1 MEDAKQVKVRTGAL
15 SVLFLAAV
23 TFFFYILYD
32 TQIVNGDSYRERT
45 AYSQLR
51 IETVDTSRGEILDTY
66 GRPLV
71 TNTVQYQVTLDTS
84 LMGQDRVEIVRDLLD
99 ICREEGVEWTDT
111 LCISKTAPYTF
122 TTLDGERGAVIWL
135 RKLCEFYKLDQGPI
149 VVTLE
154 EPEPSPEPEETPAA
168 EGETPAE
175 GEDAEASPEQA
186 AAAPSPQETD
196 AEGLLVESAP
206 PEEEAQPREVHTWSP
221 AMSAGELLEKLAEKM
236 KLDTEGLSQREI
248 RDLIGVLYELTIR
261 ENQITYADYTFAT
274 GVGIRFITLV
284 KEHQLSGVIITP
296 VGKRQYHTTYAA
308 HILGRVGPIFK
319 EEWEGDPENGVEG
332 YRDKDGYALN
342 SIVGKDGVEKAFEP
356 WLHGISGIRE
366 IETDSTGKQTREGWR
381 DGEEAK
387 PGGNVVLTIDER
399 LQAAVE
405 DRLAAHIATVEHSG
419 NGAAVVVDMTGGVLA
434 MASYPSYDLSRF
446 SEPDYYNSLLEDP
459 LHPMNNYA
467 TMGLYAP
474 GSIFKP
480 CVAVGALQE
489 GVITPET
496 PILDT
501 GYYTYYTRNPLL
513 APKCWIYRQ
522 FGGTH
527 GVETV
532 SEAIRDSCNVFFF
545 DVGRQ
550 LGIEKLQ
557 DYAYQFG
564 LGKATGIEIP
574 EYVGYVAGPG
584 TSEKLG
590 TEWVTSAI
598 TSAAIGQENNQFT
611 PLQLANY
618 IATLVNGGTH
628 YAAHLLKSVRSSD
641 YSEVLYEYEPQVLDE
656 IDIAPENLAA
666 VKLGMY
672 QVTQSYASAPYFNA
686 LPVKAGAKT
695 GTAEVGQNTNATF
708 VCFAPYDNPQIAM
721 CLVVQDDNAGA
732 NLSSL
737 AADILQFYFNTEET
751 VSTPVRENQ
760 LMR

>member
-1 MEDAKQVKVRTGAL
+1 MEDAKQVKVRTGL
-15 SVLFLAAV
+15 LTVLFLAAM
-23 TFFFYILYD
+23 TFFIYNLYD
-32 TQIVNGDSYRERT
+32 TQIVNGDSYRVKSS
-45 AYSQLR
+45 YSQLR
-51 IETVDTSRGEILDTY
+51 TETVDTSRGEISDAY
-66 GRPLV
+66 GRVLV
-71 TNTVQYQVTLDTS
+71 SNITEYRVTLDET
-84 LMGQDRVEIVRDLLD
+84 LMGVDKIPTLLKLLEISRQ
-99 ICREEGVEWTDT
+99 EGVEWTDT
-111 LCISKTAPYTF
+111 LCISETAPYRYTA
-122 TTLDGERGAVIWL
+122 LDGDRGAVIWL
-135 RKLCEFYKLDQGPI
+135 RALCEKLKIDAGTIQVTQE
-149 VVTLE
+149 VVTPSPAEESE
-154 EPEPSPEPEETPAA
+154 EPEEAAGEDGAQPLGAVSGSETDPSESEEPEAPPEPEM
-168 EGETPAE
+168 
-175 GEDAEASPEQA
+175 
-186 AAAPSPQETD
+186 
-196 AEGLLVESAP
+196 
-206 PEEEAQPREVHTWSP
+206 REVKTWVPS
-221 AMSAGELLEKLAEKM
+221 MSAGELLDALVEKLKV
-236 KLDTEGLSQREI
+236 DTEGLSQREI
-248 RDLIGVLYELTIR
+248 RDLMGLLYELTIR
-261 ENQITYADYTFAT
+261 SEQITYSEYTYAT
-274 GVGIRFITLV
+274 GVDIRFITLV
-284 KEHQLSGVIITP
+284 KEYKLGGVIVTP
-296 VGKRQYHTTYAA
+296 VGRRQYHTTYAA

-628 YAAHLLKSVRSSD
+628 YSAHLLKSVKSSD
-641 YSEVLYEYEPQVLDE
+641 YSQVLYNYEPKVLNQ
-656 IDIAPENLAA
+656 IDIDPENLEA